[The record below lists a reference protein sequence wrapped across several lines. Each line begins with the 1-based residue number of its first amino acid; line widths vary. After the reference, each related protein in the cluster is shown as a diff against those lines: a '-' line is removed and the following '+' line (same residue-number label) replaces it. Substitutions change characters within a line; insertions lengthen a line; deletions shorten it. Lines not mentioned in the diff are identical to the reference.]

1 MSTSRRKPDSGD
13 LNSERVQIGRILGAH
28 GIKGALRVY
37 PLTDYPARFFEMDTL
52 YVERTGKPPLKLA
65 VQKVASNES
74 RKQLLVTVAGIEDRD
89 GAEALAGAFITVSR
103 EERVTLGEGE
113 YWIDS
118 LLGMDVFD
126 VDGDRHLGKVEDVMP
141 TGGNDVYRI
150 RTPDGDL
157 KMIPA
162 VASVVRDIDVNAGVM
177 KISLLEGLWD

>member
-74 RKQLLVTVAGIEDRD
+74 RKQLLVTVAGIKDRD
-89 GAEALAGAFITVSR
+89 EIGRAHV
-103 EERVTLGEGE
+103 
-113 YWIDS
+113 
-118 LLGMDVFD
+118 
-126 VDGDRHLGKVEDVMP
+126 
-141 TGGNDVYRI
+141 
-150 RTPDGDL
+150 
-157 KMIPA
+157 
-162 VASVVRDIDVNAGVM
+162 
-177 KISLLEGLWD
+177 